1 MALKSINWIKI
12 MMFRHKQVK
21 GALLLAI
28 SFFTS
33 TAFSFEIGMDIASSH
48 GGDKIIK
55 VVSQDNADIT
65 GNTGNADI
73 LIGDGIIIGVVARR
87 KVGSIYDV
95 TASIGYKY
103 KSKKFKNGT
112 FSFSTFPTSVGL
124 RANIHKMIALEVGA
138 VAFLNPEMTV
148 TVAAPLSSPSIRI
161 SSDPAQYLEISLKI
175 DKKKEITLR
184 YISGL
189 VFTKQLDGVEA
200 KAKGEGDHVSF
211 IARAFF

>member
-1 MALKSINWIKI
+1 MI
-12 MMFRHKQVK
+12 FRHKQVK
-21 GALLLAI
+21 GVLLLAI

-73 LIGDGIIIGVVARR
+73 LIGDGIIIGVVARQ
-87 KVGSIYDV
+87 KVVSIYDV

-103 KSKKFKNGT
+103 KSYEFNNGT
-112 FSFSTFPTSVGL
+112 FSFSSFPTSVGL